1 MKIGSCFYK
10 GRAYL
15 CVPDKNST
23 ISVPALDPQCP
34 DHFSTVINFLNTGDF
49 SLESLRDFI
58 KASGDK
64 IKIADSFELL
74 APIPRPLQNIMC
86 LGLNYADHIEETSA
100 IMGRDAKI
108 PEHIIVFTKAAN
120 SVNAPYGDIPYDPG
134 VSSKI
139 DWESELGVIIGKPG
153 KQIKAEDAYDHVFG
167 YTVINDISARDLQRR
182 HKQFFLAKS
191 LEGSCPMGPFIVTAD
206 EIKNPHDLEIQCR
219 VNGKV
224 KQKSNTKFQ
233 IFDIPTQIETISKG
247 MNLEPGDIIATG
259 TPSGVGF
266 ARTPPEYLIPGDIVE
281 CEVEKIGI
289 IRNKITHIVN
299 EKI

>member
-10 GRAYL
+10 GRTYL
-15 CVPDKNST
+15 CVPDKNNVV
-23 ISVPALDPQCP
+23 SVPALDPQCP
-34 DHFSTVINFLNTGDF
+34 DCFSTVIDFLHTEDF
-49 SLESLRDFI
+49 SLESLKDFI
-58 KASGDK
+58 RVAGDK

-86 LGLNYADHIEETSA
+86 LGLNYVDHVEETST
-100 IMGRDAKI
+100 IMGREAKI

-153 KQIKAEDAYDHVFG
+153 KRIKAEHAYDHVFG

-191 LEGSCPMGPFIVTAD
+191 LEGSCPMGPFIVTTD

-233 IFDIPTQIETISKG
+233 IFDIPTQIATISKG

-266 ARTPPEYLIPGDIVE
+266 ARTPPEYLIPGDVVE
-281 CEVEKIGI
+281 CEVEKIGT
-289 IRNKITHIVN
+289 IRNKITEVVN
-299 EKI
+299 TKI